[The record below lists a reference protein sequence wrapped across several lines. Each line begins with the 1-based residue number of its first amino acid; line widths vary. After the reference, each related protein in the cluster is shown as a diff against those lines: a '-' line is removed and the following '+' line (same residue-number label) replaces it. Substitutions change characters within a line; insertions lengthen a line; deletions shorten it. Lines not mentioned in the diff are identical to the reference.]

1 VGLLVLLTFLLLR
14 GAGQI
19 EDESGLMIPGLLAGA
34 GLPVA
39 LGFLLALRCGVID
52 LSIWAVMGLGGLVA
66 AGLINAGMSPWGAFT
81 LAVGAGAMV
90 GAINGFLVS
99 RVRLPAIVITALVGL
114 ILLGAMN
121 WKSFTQ
127 TEQTD
132 RTVFV
137 PDTTFDN
144 WVSNIHG
151 FFDTTNEGLEKITEQ
166 SDDGQKVLVPA
177 SITGPLVVFRTLL
190 VFIAWTAVLVTLGI
204 ADNLI
209 PKTSQP
215 YNKWW
220 GRPVCLCVCGAMAGL
235 SGACWLLDLGH
246 TPVPTRLVDGLTIP
260 IAVILTGTLLLQGR
274 GRTMLTIILIPIA
287 VLCASL
293 WKQTTYPITTMG
305 YSVGLVVLGV
315 IVLGAQWA
323 YVRGLDKTE
332 KHRWFYRIA
341 CAMEL
346 LGLVV
351 IGFSPQLGIHRM
363 RAIFFIGVSISSGGL
378 MLMVIPVIL
387 VQLTRKWKTS
397 STL

>member
-1 VGLLVLLTFLLLR
+1 VCSSDLTSIFALRHLEQTLNEIWGVARSRSWARRFSDYLAVMVVAPISVGVAVSLATTLQSEPIVATLLR
-14 GAGQI
+14 N
-19 EDESGLMIPGLLAGA
+19 
-34 GLPVA
+34 PVFA
-39 LGFLLALRCGVID
+39 KVY
-52 LSIWAVMGLGGLVA
+52 GLGL
-66 AGLINAGMSPWGAFT
+66 
-81 LAVGAGAMV
+81 
-90 GAINGFLVS
+90 
-99 RVRLPAIVITALVGL
+99 
-114 ILLGAMN
+114 
-121 WKSFTQ
+121 
-127 TEQTD
+127 EQ
-132 RTVFV
+132 V
-137 PDTTFDN
+137 P
-144 WVSNIHG
+144 
-151 FFDTTNEGLEKITEQ
+151 
-166 SDDGQKVLVPA
+166 
-177 SITGPLVVFRTLL
+177 
-190 VFIAWTAVLVTLGI
+190 TLGI